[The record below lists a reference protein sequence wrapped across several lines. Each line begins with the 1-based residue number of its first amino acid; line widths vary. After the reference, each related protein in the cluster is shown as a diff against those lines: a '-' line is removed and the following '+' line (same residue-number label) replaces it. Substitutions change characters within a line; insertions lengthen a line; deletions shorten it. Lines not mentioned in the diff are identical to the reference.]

1 MAAAAL
7 DNANPIIL
15 SASQL
20 PTRHKR
26 SAPRKGPDCR
36 YSDLILSKPSYMSR
50 PFLQDDDAQ
59 YQLDTAAAVAWS
71 RFGSGAG
78 GADDNLSAE
87 AIDEQEIYGMI
98 ATSKHVTPFASLVL
112 RHSLPSSFLF
122 SFLAAFAS
130 SVRPTVAVRR
140 FKVSPDV
147 ASPGMPDPFCTC
159 HATLNVWG
167 ICTTAVAYSVEMRR
181 SRAIGIHWD
190 RKSAVVVFCLL

>member
-7 DNANPIIL
+7 DNANPTIL

-50 PFLQDDDAQ
+50 PFLQDDDDAQ
-59 YQLDTAAAVAWS
+59 YQLDTAAVAWS

-98 ATSKHVTPFASLVL
+98 ATPKQTCYTLSKL
-112 RHSLPSSFLF
+112 
-122 SFLAAFAS
+122 
-130 SVRPTVAVRR
+130 
-140 FKVSPDV
+140 
-147 ASPGMPDPFCTC
+147 G
-159 HATLNVWG
+159 
-167 ICTTAVAYSVEMRR
+167 
-181 SRAIGIHWD
+181 
-190 RKSAVVVFCLL
+190 SAP